1 MDILAPHM
9 MVLASAGS
17 GKTYQL
23 SNRIIGYIA
32 MGVDPS
38 SIVALTFTRKAAGE
52 FTDAILSKLAHA
64 CLSEEQ
70 AQKLRKDLIDSGKTF
85 EDEDFLRVLESLII
99 ALPRMTLG
107 TMDGFFTKVVKAFPL
122 EMGISATNFQLIE
135 GAEAEIV
142 RQNLLQSLLQQ
153 ELKPEEA
160 EKFYQAFRRSL
171 MGQEIV
177 TVRKR
182 IDDYTSQWHEHWMNG
197 GDRLEWGP
205 AHLADRDAIERW
217 MARRG
222 DISRSIELAAEGM
235 VFTDKRQAGAWSRM
249 AQVFAEHSTGSG
261 VMAKGNALLDRL
273 IELVAQDEQGVQEL
287 KMYKNFTVPAEVFSL
302 IREGL
307 RFAAEA
313 EMASA
318 CASTRA
324 VAEVIELLDQV
335 CERRL
340 RRKGKFGFADVKA
353 KMSEWT
359 LQEDKRLMREA
370 LDYRLDAKYQH
381 WLLDEFQDTSR
392 LDWSGLS
399 PLIDEA
405 MTAEQSSVFL
415 VGDKKQAIYAWRG
428 GDVGLFDD
436 LHRHYGEYMVVG
448 RMQKSYRS
456 ASEVLDLV
464 NRICGN
470 LDTLNALYGS
480 VEQPWE
486 WDDHVAADSGFRGHA
501 RVESIQ
507 ENDEK
512 DARLERLAA
521 ILDLA
526 GVGEKQ
532 QSCGVLVRTNEELK
546 RVADFLRQKGFRVVE
561 EGRRKPAHDNPVG
574 LVIWHWMRWLADPAD
589 SFAEEVL
596 RLSPWWSC
604 ITAAYGEHPWS
615 ACQDTIARQGLA
627 GMVGRWLESFWG
639 ELSNF
644 GRNRAD
650 DLMQALRV
658 VDASGAGSAKAAA
671 EMLEKLE
678 ATQSPGSAEV
688 QVLTIHK
695 SKGLG
700 FDVVVLPLISTS
712 SIPDNNKFD
721 IARTERW
728 ICKTPP
734 LWARQL
740 LPAMREVED
749 QWRGQQQY
757 EAMCV
762 LYVALTRAKRG
773 LYVLLEEKSLKD
785 ENNSLARWIS
795 DSCPGEGEVMFE
807 SGSFDC
813 FASVKPIEQKPQP
826 AAPVLGRAV
835 WKSRAKTASHAAQ
848 GPSAAL
854 EYGTSMHS
862 LMESITWLDEIPF
875 TVEGEMA
882 RTVNQLLEKE
892 EWRMLLEKRQR
903 RVQLQ
908 REIPVEGMVEGEW
921 VRGVIDRLHLFRDET
936 DRITR
941 VEIIDYKTDRLTD
954 PNALRDRHAEQLR
967 IYRHLI
973 TQALGVEQSCVDCI
987 LLGMHA
993 GLVVKCDGT

>member
-1 MDILAPHM
+1 MEILAPHM

-32 MGVDPS
+32 MGIDPS
-38 SIVALTFTRKAAGE
+38 TMVALTFTRKAAGE
-52 FTDAILSKLAHA
+52 FTDAILSKLAGA
-64 CLSEEQ
+64 CLSEKEARQ
-70 AQKLRKDLIDSGKTF
+70 LCNDFAESGKSF
-85 EDEDFLRVLESLII
+85 DDQDFLRVLETLIT

-122 EMGISATNFQLIE
+122 EMGISATTFQLIE

-160 EKFYQAFRRSL
+160 EKFHQAFRRSL
-171 MGQEIV
+171 MGQEII

-182 IDDYTSQWHEHWMNG
+182 IDDYTSEWHEHWMNG
-197 GDRLEWGP
+197 GDQLEWGP
-205 AHLADRDAIERW
+205 VHLADDDAIEQW
-217 MARRG
+217 MSRRA
-222 DISRSIELAAEGM
+222 DFARSIDDAANRIA
-235 VFTDKRQAGAWSRM
+235 FTDRRQEAAWRRM
-249 AQVFAEHSTGSG
+249 AQVLAEHGTGSG
-261 VMAKGNALLDRL
+261 VMAKGNSVLERL
-273 IELVAQDEQGVQEL
+273 IELAGSVCEGEQVL
-287 KMYKNFTVPAEVFSL
+287 KMYKEFTVPADVFSL
-302 IREGL
+302 VREALLG
-307 RFAAEA
+307 AAEA

-324 VAEVIELLDQV
+324 VAEVIEVFDLV

-392 LDWSGLS
+392 LDWNGLS

-405 MTAEQSSVFL
+405 MTTQQSSVFL

-436 LHRHYGEYMVVG
+436 LRDHYGEHLHVG
-448 RMQKSYRS
+448 RMKESYRS

-464 NRICGN
+464 NRVCGN
-470 LDTLNALYGS
+470 LDTMEALYGKA
-480 VEQPWE
+480 EKRWE
-486 WDDHVAADSGFRGHA
+486 WEDHVAAKTDFRGHS
-501 RVESIQ
+501 RVEAIE
-507 ENDEK
+507 ENEEK
-512 DARLERLAA
+512 EARLERLAA
-521 ILDLA
+521 ILDEV
-526 GVGEKQ
+526 GVGRKSL
-532 QSCGVLVRTNEELK
+532 SCGVLVRTNEELK
-546 RVADFLRQKGFRVVE
+546 RVADYLRHRGYRVVE
-561 EGRRKPAHDNPVG
+561 EGRRQPAKDNPVG
-574 LVIWHWMRWLADPAD
+574 LTVWQWMRWLADPAD

-596 RLSPWWSC
+596 RLSHLWPH
-604 ITAAYGEHPWS
+604 ITAVFGEYPWS
-615 ACQDTIARQGLA
+615 ACHAAIARQGLA
-627 GMVGRWLESFWG
+627 GMVGRLLESIWG

-650 DLMQALRV
+650 DLIQALRA
-658 VDASGAGSAKAAA
+658 VDASGIGSAKAAA
-671 EMLEKLE
+671 QMLEKLE

-712 SIPDNNKFD
+712 SIPDRAKFD
-721 IARTERW
+721 IARADRW

-740 LPAMREVED
+740 IPSMREVEEK
-749 QWRGQQQY
+749 WCEQQRY

-773 LYVLLEEKSLKD
+773 LYVLLDAKPLKE
-785 ENNSLARWIS
+785 ENNSLAKWIS
-795 DSCPGEGEVMFE
+795 DSCPGEGAVMFE

-813 FASVKPIEQKPQP
+813 FAEVSPIEVKPEPTSL
-826 AAPVLGRAV
+826 VLGKAV
-835 WKSRAKTASHAAQ
+835 WKLRGKTASHAAQ

-854 EYGTSMHS
+854 QYGTSMHA
-862 LMESITWLDEIPF
+862 LMESITWLDEMPF
-875 TVEGEMA
+875 TGEGEMA
-882 RTVNQLLEKE
+882 RSVIPLLERE
-892 EWRMLLEKRQR
+892 DWRALLEKRQR
-903 RVQLQ
+903 RVELQ
-908 REIPVEGMVEGEW
+908 REIPVEGPVNGEW

-936 DRITR
+936 DRIIR

-954 PNALRDRHAEQLR
+954 PDALRERHAEQLT
-967 IYRHLI
+967 IYRNLI
-973 TQALGVEQSCVDCI
+973 ARALQVECACIECI
-987 LLGMHA
+987 LLGMFA
-993 GLVVKCDGT
+993 GLIVRCD